1 MPNFSST
8 NLCFIF
14 TRYAAV
20 AGLLL
25 ARPLTSAGQ
34 TGPAVSGLVTEANG
48 APVVF
53 ATVTLHRAADSVVVK
68 AEFTG
73 ARGTFRLEAAP
84 GGHYLVSAA
93 QVGYQRRW
101 SAAFELPA
109 AGLTLAPLVLVRS
122 ANTALEEVSVT
133 AARPLYE
140 HRADRTV
147 LNVENSPLAAGAT
160 TLDLLGQAPGVTLD
174 AADNLGLRGRQGLL
188 VMLDGKRLALN
199 GAELAD
205 LLRALPAEQV
215 SSIELITNPPAS
227 YDAQGAAGVIAINLK
242 KDQRLGTNGNVN
254 AAYGRG
260 EYGKFTGGG
269 ALNYRQKNLNAFG
282 NYTYADRRGFTRVD
296 IERQFAPA
304 GGPGSSS
311 AQTND
316 LVNHLQSHAFKA
328 GIDYNFSARTLVGV
342 TASSLANQLRS
353 TNQNQTSQY
362 DGTGALASRY
372 HSVVT
377 QDVHRPNA
385 TLNANLRHTFADS
398 AGASTL
404 SADADYARYDTRRL
418 TDLATT
424 YNQTGG
430 FPGLLNG
437 IQQVNLYIG
446 SVKADYA
453 QPLPHRVRLEAG
465 VKTTSVRSDS
475 DVAFNRTQNDVTTQ
489 DLAISDTF
497 HYDENVNAAYGI
509 LRRAGARTALQA
521 GLRAEQTNTLGRS
534 ANSADRF
541 ERHYFQLFPSLSV
554 DHTLNDQHALS
565 LALSRRIERPS
576 YNQVNSLRIYIDPT
590 SYGSGNPGL
599 FPATSYNAELTHTFR
614 QKFSTGLSYSRTD
627 RPIVIQVQPSP
638 DGNLLVVSQN
648 VNLAVQHN
656 YALTLTAP
664 LTLAPWWTF
673 YGNAVLYYARFVGGP
688 AGGPPVNRRPA
699 LTFTGSNTFT
709 LSGGWAGELNA
720 NFDTGET
727 FGYER
732 LKYRGQVAAGVQKN
746 LWAKQ
751 GTLRLTVADV
761 FYTTPVRSTQT
772 YANFSETF
780 FQRQDTRVGTLAFT
794 YRFGSATVAGARRR
808 ATGAEEEL
816 RRAAGQ

>member
-1 MPNFSST
+1 M
-8 NLCFIF
+8 
-14 TRYAAV
+14 
-20 AGLLL
+20 AGLLV
-25 ARPLTSAGQ
+25 ARPLAGAGQ
-34 TGPAVSGLVTEANG
+34 AGPAVSGAVAEAG
-48 APVVF
+48 GGPVVF
-53 ATVTLHRAADSVVVK
+53 ATVTLHRAADSVAVK

-73 ARGTFRLEAAP
+73 AQGTFRLEAAA
-84 GGHYLVSAA
+84 GGRYLVSAA
-93 QVGYQRRW
+93 QVGFQRRW
-101 SAAFELPA
+101 SPAFELPA
-109 AGLTLAPLVLVRS
+109 AGLALAPLVLARS
-122 ANTALEEVSVT
+122 ASTALKEVSVT

-160 TLDLLGQAPGVTLD
+160 TLDLLGRAPGVTLD
-174 AADNLGLRGRQGLL
+174 GTDNLSLRGRQGLL
-188 VMLDGKRLALN
+188 VLLDGKRLALT

-227 YDAQGAAGVIAINLK
+227 YDAQGAAGVIAIHLK

-269 ALNYRQKNLNAFG
+269 ALNHRREKFNAFG

-304 GGPGSSS
+304 GAPGSSS
-311 AQTND
+311 AQNND
-316 LVNHLQSHAFKA
+316 LANHLQSHAFKA
-328 GIDYNFSARTLVGV
+328 GVDYNFSARTLVGV
-342 TASSLANQLRS
+342 AASGLAHHLVS
-353 TNQNQTSQY
+353 TNQNQTTLY
-362 DGTGALASRY
+362 DGAGASRY
-372 HSVVT
+372 HATVE
-377 QDVHRPNA
+377 QALRRPNA
-385 TLNANLRHTFADS
+385 TLNVNLRHAFADS
-398 AGASTL
+398 AGAATL
-404 SADADYARYDTRRL
+404 SADADYARYDTHRL
-418 TDLATT
+418 TGMATAYDQPSTPDNLLAG
-424 YNQTGG
+424 NQQST
-430 FPGLLNG
+430 
-437 IQQVNLYIG
+437 LYIE

-453 QPLPHRVRLEAG
+453 RPLPHRVRLEAG
-465 VKTTSVRSDS
+465 AKVTSVRSDN
-475 DVAFNRTQNDVTTQ
+475 DVAFDRTENGATAR
-489 DLAISDTF
+489 DLTISSAF
-497 HYDENVNAAYGI
+497 RYNENVNAAYGV

-534 ANSADRF
+534 DNGTDDF

-554 DHTLNDQHALS
+554 EHTLNDRHALA
-565 LALSRRIERPS
+565 LALSRRIERPN
-576 YNQVNSLRIYIDPT
+576 YNQVNPLRVYIDPT
-590 SYGSGNPGL
+590 SYGSGNPDL
-599 FPATSYNAELTHTFR
+599 VPATSYNAELTHTFR
-614 QKFSTGLSYSRTD
+614 QKFITGLSYSRTD
-627 RPIVIQVQPSP
+627 RPIVIQTQPAPGGS
-638 DGNLLVVSQN
+638 LLVVSRN

-699 LTFTGSNTFT
+699 LTFAGNNTFA
-709 LSGGWAGELNA
+709 LPGGWAAELNA
-720 NFDTGET
+720 NFETGET

-732 LKYRGQVAAGVQKN
+732 LKYRGQVAAGLQKS

-751 GTLRLTVADV
+751 ATLRLTVADV
-761 FYTTPVRSTQT
+761 FYTMPVRATQT
-772 YANFSETF
+772 YATFSETF

-794 YRFGSATVAGARRR
+794 YRFGSTKVAGARRR
-808 ATGAEEEL
+808 AAGAEDEL